1 MAYKRTIK
9 ALQSFRENYL
19 QNIEI
24 VSREQLWDKLEWI
37 VLVLLV
43 PVAVILS
50 IIIYG
55 GIIWII
61 R

>member
-1 MAYKRTIK
+1 MAYIRVIK
-9 ALQSFRENYL
+9 SLQGIRENYL

-37 VLVLLV
+37 TLLLLV
-43 PVAVILS
+43 PVTAILS

-55 GIIWII
+55 GIIWIMK
-61 R
+61 

>member
-1 MAYKRTIK
+1 MAYKRVIK
-9 ALQSFRENYL
+9 SLQGIRENYL

-37 VLVLLV
+37 TLGLLV
-43 PVAVILS
+43 PVAAILS

-55 GIIWII
+55 GIIWIMK
-61 R
+61 

>member
-1 MAYKRTIK
+1 MAYKRVIK
-9 ALQSFRENYL
+9 SLQGIRENYL

-37 VLVLLV
+37 TLVLLV
-43 PVAVILS
+43 PVTAILS

-61 R
+61 K

>member
-1 MAYKRTIK
+1 MAYKRVIK
-9 ALQSFRENYL
+9 SLQGIRENYL

-37 VLVLLV
+37 TLVLLV
-43 PVAVILS
+43 PVAAILS

-55 GIIWII
+55 GIIWIMK
-61 R
+61 